1 MESATLEGTEH
12 RPPWSNA
19 STPSAILAASL
30 GFKKLR
36 SIGAMSYSQ
45 ARWVAVASTSV
56 ARRLPSKSCKRSRQ
70 ILHHCGRSLLRSLL
84 GAKRTWACALHMSA
98 FDPKRTWGLFK
109 KPTPPLPTCY
119 ISAAKWLLDLGER
132 P

>member
-19 STPSAILAASL
+19 STPSAILAASV

-45 ARWVAVASTSV
+45 ARWMAVASTSV

-70 ILHHCGRSLLRSLL
+70 ILLPNVRFWPKADMPKNAIDVAVGGNADMTLE
-84 GAKRTWACALHMSA
+84 GLHVC
-98 FDPKRTWGLFK
+98 F
-109 KPTPPLPTCY
+109 
-119 ISAAKWLLDLGER
+119 
-132 P
+132 